1 MLAHAECGINSLVL
15 GSGEGLLGNED
26 TIEEL
31 TLILLAD
38 LADLG
43 DTGARL
49 GKEGVV
55 NSVEDE
61 LVLHVLGEEDGA
73 AGVEL
78 DEVASLAT
86 EEVLDLDLLLVLGD
100 DGGDGEMR
108 MHQSHLVAEALNSL
122 DIWGRLDYNFN
133 HKTHQKLPNA
143 VFRRAKQ
150 FLTVLD
156 E

>member
-1 MLAHAECGINSLVL
+1 MLAHGEFGINSVVL
-15 GSGEGLLGNED
+15 GSSEGLLGDED

-31 TLILLAD
+31 TLILLTD

-43 DTGARL
+43 DAGARL

-55 NSVEDE
+55 NTVEDE
-61 LVLHVLGEEDGA
+61 LVLNILGKVDSA

-86 EEVLDLDLLLVLGD
+86 EEVLDLNLLLVLGD

-122 DIWGRLDYNFN
+122 DIWVRLDYNFN
-133 HKTHQKLPNA
+133 HKTHQKLNA
-143 VFRRAKQ
+143 VIRQTKS
-150 FLTVLD
+150 FLTLLD
-156 E
+156 G